1 MVGLSGLPR
10 SHSAGLSLRPTNAP
24 YISMSC
30 ECNYTISMPMESK
43 VNFNK
48 PSKNST
54 RFVNKDS
61 FNILQSAQGLTEF
74 HLWHVMVVLM

>member
-1 MVGLSGLPR
+1 
-10 SHSAGLSLRPTNAP
+10 
-24 YISMSC
+24 
-30 ECNYTISMPMESK
+30 MESK

-74 HLWHVMVVLM
+74 HLWHVMVVLMWVRVTFFQISCQAEPQRVVWST